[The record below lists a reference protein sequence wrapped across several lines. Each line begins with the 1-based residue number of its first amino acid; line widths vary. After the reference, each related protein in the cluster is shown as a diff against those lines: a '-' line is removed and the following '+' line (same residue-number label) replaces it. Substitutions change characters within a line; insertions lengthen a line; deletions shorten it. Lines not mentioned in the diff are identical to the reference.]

1 MKNGILRITSATKV
15 IKDIPLEQLLT
26 LQAEIGASYALIDV
40 ATNEISSD
48 LILKKQ
54 GDTLVIENDQE
65 VIAQIENFYSEGQAA
80 TFEIGALT
88 AAGTTTLI
96 TASDTAAEDSHIVW
110 DASDN
115 QDAPA
120 ALAGESEGFND
131 WGLLGAGLVGL
142 AAVTT
147 GAVIAATEKTEPDIN
162 NIVEGTI
169 VGGPVVETNDLKVI
183 AYQAD
188 GVTVLG
194 EGTVGADG
202 KFSINVGSYTG
213 VVIAKVV
220 NEGAGAD
227 YLDEATGVGKD
238 LNAELFSMGV
248 VSTANSTLTLN
259 MNALTTVAYQK
270 AIEQSGSEPLDETT
284 VVTVNAA
291 IAEAFGLTNLQETT
305 ITTINGETTFDNTD
319 GLDAGE
325 TYGAV
330 LAALSGADKNNGG
343 DSQATI
349 DELVSG
355 ITLAGDTATLNADA
369 QETVIDGGDT
379 AAVNAGGETSVIVD
393 TLAPELTSNTV
404 ATALNENSGASQV
417 VYTAVATDASQ
428 ISYSLKTGVADQALF
443 TIDSATGA
451 VTLTADPDF
460 ETKPSY
466 SFTVVAT
473 DAATNSSEQAVSLA
487 VNNLDEVAP
496 TITSATT
503 ATAIDENSGASQVVY
518 TATST
523 DTADTTT
530 GSTSYSLKTNN
541 SDDASSFSID
551 SSSGAVT
558 LTADPDFETKASYN
572 FTVVATDAVNNNSE
586 QAVSLAVNNLDEVA
600 PTITSATTATA
611 IDENSGASQ
620 VVYTASSTDT
630 GDTATG
636 STSYSL
642 KTNNSDD
649 ASSFSI
655 DSSSGAVTLTA
666 DPDFETKASYNFTVV
681 ATDAVNNNSEQAVSL
696 AINNLDEIAPIFDT
710 TPPVITAV
718 SIPNVAMNVGDTV
731 TVTLTVDDDASDTY
745 TNLSGTVGG
754 FSLSSLARTNST
766 TYTAQFTV
774 AEGGTD
780 VAAGSTIPVSLT
792 LDDSVGNTS
801 LSYTIAITQTTDAI
815 DANSPSAPV
824 ISTIATND
832 VVNDSEAT
840 TGFNITGTGEVGAT
854 VTLSFDSTTTLAS
867 GNTATVDGSGDW
879 SIAVADADVTAFAEG
894 SESIT
899 ATQTDTAGNI
909 SVASSAKVINID
921 TVALAPTI
929 NAIASDD
936 TVNDSEAST
945 GVNIT
950 GTGEVGATVT
960 LTFDSTTT
968 LASGNTATVDG
979 SGNWTIAV
987 ADADVTAFAEGA
999 ESITATQTDTAG
1011 NTSVASGAKAFT
1023 VETVLPTVHGSTP
1036 IVKVD
1041 TDTSNGYSATD
1052 TVTLK
1057 FSEAITVASLSLS
1070 DISVNNSHSLGTD
1083 PILTAIGDQTYTDTF
1098 TITLGSGGGITLV
1111 AGDTLTVA
1119 AASVVDQAG
1128 NLAASDL
1135 TFTAP
1140 AFDTTPP
1147 VITAVSIPNVVMN
1160 VGDTVTVT
1168 LTVDDD
1174 AGDTYTN
1181 LSGTVGGFSLSS
1193 LARTNS
1199 TTYTAQ
1205 FTVAEGGTDVAAG
1218 STIPVSLTLGD
1229 SVGNTSLSYT
1239 TAITQTTDAIDAN
1252 SPSAPVIDTVA
1263 TNDVVN
1269 DSEASAG
1276 FNITGTGEVGA
1287 TITLSFDGNPTLA
1300 SGNTATVDGSGNWSV
1315 AVVDADV
1322 TAFHDGFETIRAI
1335 QTDSTGNESAS
1346 DAKTITVDTTVP
1358 TTTISAIDISTDTGT
1373 SATDFE
1379 TKTAS
1384 QTITATLSTSLASGE
1399 ILYGS
1404 IDNGAN
1410 WTDIT
1415 SKVTTTAISWD
1426 SATLSGSSLIA
1437 FKVTDAAGNEG
1448 AIASQAYVL
1457 DTSAP
1462 SVSGATT
1469 PADNATDIVIG
1480 ADLSITFDENVLLSS
1495 GNITVKNLTDVTET
1509 VIDVTNHSSQLSI
1522 SGSTLTINPSS
1533 DLLAGKSYAVQID
1546 STALTDTAG
1555 NDFAGIADDV
1565 IWNFD
1570 TAAGSSEDTS
1580 IVVFNTVANLGN
1592 GVGSSAHSGRTFD
1605 ANISYTIY
1613 IVIDSDANS
1622 LGTWTDDINPA
1633 VRNIWH
1639 GADNLGD
1646 NDRLI
1651 LVGDNGKIDA
1661 FIGGAPWSALQGILD
1676 GYPSSPQP
1684 FVDIKSTTST
1694 SATVGRVFSV
1704 GVDINATGKLQRWEQ
1719 TFTMVTSNG
1728 TRTEV
1733 TANLWTGR
1741 ALNLGGTSIAK
1752 WASGDHYLTGINT
1765 VGSPTGANKMTY
1777 GVLTSQGLA

>member
-1 MKNGILRITSATKV
+1 MKNIILRITSATKV

-523 DTADTTT
+523 DTADT
-530 GSTSYSLKTNN
+530 
-541 SDDASSFSID
+541 
-551 SSSGAVT
+551 
-558 LTADPDFETKASYN
+558 
-572 FTVVATDAVNNNSE
+572 
-586 QAVSLAVNNLDEVA
+586 
-600 PTITSATTATA
+600 
-611 IDENSGASQ
+611 
-620 VVYTASSTDT
+620 
-630 GDTATG
+630 ATG

-696 AINNLDEIAPIFDT
+696 AINDVAPST
-710 TPPVITAV
+710 SVIMATIQNTADAV
-718 SIPNVAMNVGDTV
+718 VQSNETGTAYLVKDSV
-731 TVTLTVDDDASDTY
+731 TVTDVSSMTSAGDTNYNEVAISTVDTDTNLAATGLVDGSYKVYTVDAAG
-745 TNLSGTVGG
+745 NLSGA
-754 FSLSSLARTNST
+754 STNSVTIDSTAPTASVT
-766 TYTAQFTV
+766 TATIKNTTNAVVQSSETGTAYLVKDSITVTDGASITGSGDTNYNEVSISTADMDTNLAATGLVDGSYKVYTVDAAGNLSGASTNSVTIDSTAPTASVTTATIKNTTNAVVQSSETGTAYLVKDSITV
-774 AEGGTD
+774 TDGTSITGSGDTNYNEVTISTADTDTNLAATGLVDGSYKVYTVDAAGNLSGASTNSVTIDSTAPTASVTTATIKNTTNAVVQSSETGTAYLVKDSVTVTD
-780 VAAGSTIPVSLT
+780 VASITGSGDTNYNEVAISTADTDTNLAATGLVDGSYNVYTVDAAGNLSSASINSVTIDTTAPTTTVTGASYDAATNVLTFTGTAMSTLLSGSETASTDIKGNLDWSKLQWDIDSDNTGNITFSEGDIASALAVDAATLEVTLT
-792 LDDSVGNTS
+792 SAKAATLEGATGFDPLDTDDTVEVTTGFSGDTVGNTS
-801 LSYTIAITQTTDAI
+801 ATDAY
-815 DANSPSAPV
+815 DGPAY
-824 ISTIATND
+824 
-832 VVNDSEAT
+832 VND
-840 TGFNITGTGEVGAT
+840 
-854 VTLSFDSTTTLAS
+854 
-867 GNTATVDGSGDW
+867 
-879 SIAVADADVTAFAEG
+879 
-894 SESIT
+894 
-899 ATQTDTAGNI
+899 
-909 SVASSAKVINID
+909 
-921 TVALAPTI
+921 
-929 NAIASDD
+929 
-936 TVNDSEAST
+936 
-945 GVNIT
+945 
-950 GTGEVGATVT
+950 
-960 LTFDSTTT
+960 
-968 LASGNTATVDG
+968 
-979 SGNWTIAV
+979 
-987 ADADVTAFAEGA
+987 
-999 ESITATQTDTAG
+999 
-1011 NTSVASGAKAFT
+1011 
-1023 VETVLPTVHGSTP
+1023 
-1036 IVKVD
+1036 
-1041 TDTSNGYSATD
+1041 
-1052 TVTLK
+1052 
-1057 FSEAITVASLSLS
+1057 
-1070 DISVNNSHSLGTD
+1070 
-1083 PILTAIGDQTYTDTF
+1083 
-1098 TITLGSGGGITLV
+1098 
-1111 AGDTLTVA
+1111 
-1119 AASVVDQAG
+1119 
-1128 NLAASDL
+1128 
-1135 TFTAP
+1135 
-1140 AFDTTPP
+1140 
-1147 VITAVSIPNVVMN
+1147 
-1160 VGDTVTVT
+1160 
-1168 LTVDDD
+1168 
-1174 AGDTYTN
+1174 
-1181 LSGTVGGFSLSS
+1181 
-1193 LARTNS
+1193 
-1199 TTYTAQ
+1199 
-1205 FTVAEGGTDVAAG
+1205 
-1218 STIPVSLTLGD
+1218 
-1229 SVGNTSLSYT
+1229 
-1239 TAITQTTDAIDAN
+1239 
-1252 SPSAPVIDTVA
+1252 
-1263 TNDVVN
+1263 
-1269 DSEASAG
+1269 
-1276 FNITGTGEVGA
+1276 
-1287 TITLSFDGNPTLA
+1287 
-1300 SGNTATVDGSGNWSV
+1300 
-1315 AVVDADV
+1315 
-1322 TAFHDGFETIRAI
+1322 
-1335 QTDSTGNESAS
+1335 
-1346 DAKTITVDTTVP
+1346 
-1358 TTTISAIDISTDTGT
+1358 
-1373 SATDFE
+1373 
-1379 TKTAS
+1379 
-1384 QTITATLSTSLASGE
+1384 
-1399 ILYGS
+1399 
-1404 IDNGAN
+1404 
-1410 WTDIT
+1410 
-1415 SKVTTTAISWD
+1415 
-1426 SATLSGSSLIA
+1426 
-1437 FKVTDAAGNEG
+1437 
-1448 AIASQAYVL
+1448 
-1457 DTSAP
+1457 
-1462 SVSGATT
+1462 
-1469 PADNATDIVIG
+1469 
-1480 ADLSITFDENVLLSS
+1480 
-1495 GNITVKNLTDVTET
+1495 
-1509 VIDVTNHSSQLSI
+1509 
-1522 SGSTLTINPSS
+1522 
-1533 DLLAGKSYAVQID
+1533 
-1546 STALTDTAG
+1546 
-1555 NDFAGIADDV
+1555 
-1565 IWNFD
+1565 
-1570 TAAGSSEDTS
+1570 S
-1580 IVVFNTVANLGN
+1580 IVVF
-1592 GVGSSAHSGRTFD
+1592 D
-1605 ANISYTIY
+1605 
-1613 IVIDSDANS
+1613 
-1622 LGTWTDDINPA
+1622 
-1633 VRNIWH
+1633 
-1639 GADNLGD
+1639 
-1646 NDRLI
+1646 LI
-1651 LVGDNGKIDA
+1651 
-1661 FIGGAPWSALQGILD
+1661 
-1676 GYPSSPQP
+1676 
-1684 FVDIKSTTST
+1684 
-1694 SATVGRVFSV
+1694 
-1704 GVDINATGKLQRWEQ
+1704 
-1719 TFTMVTSNG
+1719 
-1728 TRTEV
+1728 
-1733 TANLWTGR
+1733 
-1741 ALNLGGTSIAK
+1741 GGTSSNHSSRVFDVNTQYVIYFVTSPDLVTMNIDEN
-1752 WASGDHYLTGINT
+1752 SGVGTFGVWTGGENLGSDDAVRFVGPAGNIVTHMGFLGNDVNGIFLGSTRILLDTLATNALSLKEGGELVRKYNFGQVQVT
-1765 VGSPTGANKMTY
+1765 VMSGAFHSPGATPGATFGNVYSVAIPDGIM
-1777 GVLTSQGLA
+1777 TSQGLA